1 MAVSFVSPLFWQIEF
16 IVQNGLASKKEVKT
30 SVAELDKLV
39 ELYGHDARVFLVRS
53 LFAVI
58 DFRKEHHSHQQHQ
71 VNLLSQTMIQLST
84 QPNFGTILCLALTG
98 DGTVN
103 SNGQPG
109 KQGPIDQ
116 SFIGSL
122 CRVLKLPVPQRI
134 IIGVAL
140 AGWDAHDDIS
150 VSGKNFLAATLLDIS
165 EKERKEKKDNK
176 EKKENVSG
184 GGATDDSKSPL
195 LSKVPAPVLHQLAH
209 TMMVQHARGEESKQG
224 DNATNAVL
232 RAALA
237 SRSDGTA
244 TALMLLRRDSDL
256 YMSSLNDNEKTNA
269 ERQVTRLVSNPLSLI
284 DATASIASTASTAST
299 ASIATSSSSSSATSN
314 MDQLRAKVEASINIA
329 DVLVDLGYAATESNN
344 AFREVLSICNV
355 QLTSEDVARMLVAM
369 STYGGASHSST
380 SSRPER
386 QGLSK
391 QKNVPKVSRRPR
403 LFGGVFFSCSFV
415 IFVLFSGPLTTLP
428 LFNVVAPV
436 HRPPPPGRRIG
447 DRERRRGI
455 GQCVAR
461 DDEWC
466 VG

>member
-140 AGWDAHDDIS
+140 ASWEAHDDIS

-165 EKERKEKKDNK
+165 EKERKEKKENKDNK
-176 EKKENVSG
+176 EQKKNVAG
-184 GGATDDSKSPL
+184 GGATDDTISPL

-209 TMMVQHARGEESKQG
+209 TMLVQHARGEESKQG
-224 DNATNAVL
+224 DDATNAVL

-284 DATASIASTASTAST
+284 DATASIASIASTASTAST
-299 ASIATSSSSSSATSN
+299 ASNASLATNSTSSSATSN

-391 QKNVPKVSRRPR
+391 QKNVPKVSRRPG
-403 LFGGVFFSCSFV
+403 LFVVLLFVVVLSFFVFCLLFV
-415 IFVLFSGPLTTLP
+415 FLSGP
-428 LFNVVAPV
+428 
-436 HRPPPPGRRIG
+436 H
-447 DRERRRGI
+447 
-455 GQCVAR
+455 
-461 DDEWC
+461 
-466 VG
+466 

>member
-140 AGWDAHDDIS
+140 ASWEAHDDIS

-165 EKERKEKKDNK
+165 EKERKEKKENKDNK
-176 EKKENVSG
+176 EQKKTSLAVVPPTTRYHRCS
-184 GGATDDSKSPL
+184 AKSPH
-195 LSKVPAPVLHQLAH
+195 PFC
-209 TMMVQHARGEESKQG
+209 
-224 DNATNAVL
+224 TNWPIPCWCNT
-232 RAALA
+232 RAARKANKATTPPTRCCVPLW
-237 SRSDGTA
+237 RPGPTA
-244 TALMLLRRDSDL
+244 
-256 YMSSLNDNEKTNA
+256 
-269 ERQVTRLVSNPLSLI
+269 P
-284 DATASIASTASTAST
+284 
-299 ASIATSSSSSSATSN
+299 
-314 MDQLRAKVEASINIA
+314 
-329 DVLVDLGYAATESNN
+329 
-344 AFREVLSICNV
+344 
-355 QLTSEDVARMLVAM
+355 
-369 STYGGASHSST
+369 
-380 SSRPER
+380 
-386 QGLSK
+386 
-391 QKNVPKVSRRPR
+391 PR
-403 LFGGVFFSCSFV
+403 
-415 IFVLFSGPLTTLP
+415 
-428 LFNVVAPV
+428 
-436 HRPPPPGRRIG
+436 H
-447 DRERRRGI
+447 
-455 GQCVAR
+455 
-461 DDEWC
+461 
-466 VG
+466 

>member
-140 AGWDAHDDIS
+140 ASWEAHDDIS

-165 EKERKEKKDNK
+165 EKERKEKKENKDNK
-176 EKKENVSG
+176 EQKKNVAG
-184 GGATDDSKSPL
+184 GGATDDTISPL

-209 TMMVQHARGEESKQG
+209 TMLVQHARGEESKQG
-224 DNATNAVL
+224 DDATNAVL

-284 DATASIASTASTAST
+284 DATASIASIASTASTAST
-299 ASIATSSSSSSATSN
+299 ASLASLATNSTSSSATSN

-391 QKNVPKVSRRPR
+391 QKNVPKVSRRPG
-403 LFGGVFFSCSFV
+403 LFVVLLFVVVLSFFVFWLLFV
-415 IFVLFSGPLTTLP
+415 FLSGP
-428 LFNVVAPV
+428 
-436 HRPPPPGRRIG
+436 H
-447 DRERRRGI
+447 
-455 GQCVAR
+455 
-461 DDEWC
+461 
-466 VG
+466 

>member
-140 AGWDAHDDIS
+140 ASWEAHDDIS

-165 EKERKEKKDNK
+165 EKERKEKKENKDNK
-176 EKKENVSG
+176 EQKKNVAG
-184 GGATDDSKSPL
+184 GGATDDTISPL

-209 TMMVQHARGEESKQG
+209 TMLVQHARGEESKQG
-224 DNATNAVL
+224 DDATNAVL

-284 DATASIASTASTAST
+284 DATASLASIASTASTAST
-299 ASIATSSSSSSATSN
+299 ASLASLATNSTSSSATSN

-391 QKNVPKVSRRPR
+391 QKNVPKVSRRPGLCVVL
-403 LFGGVFFSCSFV
+403 LFVVFFVFCLLFV
-415 IFVLFSGPLTTLP
+415 FLSGP
-428 LFNVVAPV
+428 
-436 HRPPPPGRRIG
+436 H
-447 DRERRRGI
+447 
-455 GQCVAR
+455 
-461 DDEWC
+461 
-466 VG
+466 

>member
-140 AGWDAHDDIS
+140 ASWEAHDDIS

-165 EKERKEKKDNK
+165 EKERKEKKEKKDNKDKKDNK
-176 EKKENVSG
+176 EQKENVAG
-184 GGATDDSKSPL
+184 GGATDDTISPL

-209 TMMVQHARGEESKQG
+209 TMLVQHARGEESKQG
-224 DNATNAVL
+224 DDATNAVL

-284 DATASIASTASTAST
+284 DATASLASIASTASTAST
-299 ASIATSSSSSSATSN
+299 ASLASLATNSTSSSATSN

-391 QKNVPKVSRRPR
+391 QKNVPKVSRRPGLCVVL
-403 LFGGVFFSCSFV
+403 LFVVFFFLFVVCFSFWA
-415 IFVLFSGPLTTLP
+415 PLTIHSPPPLP
-428 LFNVVAPV
+428 LV
-436 HRPPPPGRRIG
+436 
-447 DRERRRGI
+447 
-455 GQCVAR
+455 
-461 DDEWC
+461 
-466 VG
+466 

>member
-140 AGWDAHDDIS
+140 ASWEAHDDIS

-165 EKERKEKKDNK
+165 EKERKDNKDKKDNK
-176 EKKENVSG
+176 DNKEQKENVAG
-184 GGATDDSKSPL
+184 GGATDDTISPL

-209 TMMVQHARGEESKQG
+209 TMLVQHARGEESKQG
-224 DNATNAVL
+224 DDATNAVL

-284 DATASIASTASTAST
+284 DATASIASIASTASTAST
-299 ASIATSSSSSSATSN
+299 ASLATNSTSSSATSN

-391 QKNVPKVSRRPR
+391 QKNVPKVSRRPVCCSS
-403 LFGGVFFSCSFV
+403 FCCCSFFFL
-415 IFVLFSGPLTTLP
+415 FVVCFSFWAPLTIHSPPPLP
-428 LFNVVAPV
+428 LV
-436 HRPPPPGRRIG
+436 
-447 DRERRRGI
+447 
-455 GQCVAR
+455 
-461 DDEWC
+461 
-466 VG
+466 

>member
-140 AGWDAHDDIS
+140 ASWEAHDDIS

-176 EKKENVSG
+176 DNKEQKENVAG
-184 GGATDDSKSPL
+184 GGATDDTISPL

-209 TMMVQHARGEESKQG
+209 TMLVQHARGEESKQG
-224 DNATNAVL
+224 DDATNAVL

-284 DATASIASTASTAST
+284 DATASIASIASTASTAST
-299 ASIATSSSSSSATSN
+299 ASNASLATNSTSSSATSN

-391 QKNVPKVSRRPR
+391 QKNVPKVSRRPG
-403 LFGGVFFSCSFV
+403 LFVVLLFVVFFVFCLLFV
-415 IFVLFSGPLTTLP
+415 FLSGP
-428 LFNVVAPV
+428 
-436 HRPPPPGRRIG
+436 H
-447 DRERRRGI
+447 
-455 GQCVAR
+455 
-461 DDEWC
+461 
-466 VG
+466 